1 MTPRLTLYSRRDC
14 CLCDEMKAVIKAVGA
29 KIAVD
34 IEEIDVDT
42 SAQLQEQFG
51 SEVPVLFI
59 DGRKAF
65 KYRLTAA
72 SLAKKLR
79 RNHSPLFDRWARI
92 IGR

>member
-1 MTPRLTLYSRRDC
+1 MPKLTIYSRRDC
-14 CLCDEMKAVIKAVGA
+14 CLCDEMKANIKAVAG

-34 IEEIDVDT
+34 IEEIDVDS

-72 SLAKKLR
+72 SLEKKLR
-79 RNHSPLFDRWARI
+79 RSHWPLGDRWARL